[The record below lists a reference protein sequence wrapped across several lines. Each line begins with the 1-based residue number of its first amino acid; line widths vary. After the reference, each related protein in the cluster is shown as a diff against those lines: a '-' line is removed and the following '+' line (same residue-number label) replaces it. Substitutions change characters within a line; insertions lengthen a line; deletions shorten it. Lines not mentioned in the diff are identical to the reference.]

1 MFSISNSLCYCT
13 KIGRDVVT
21 TMEKINRLLKKN
33 RIAGYRLVT
42 DIGLTKGV
50 YSQWNTGISQPSRD
64 NLQKVADYF
73 GVAYEDLLPDE
84 EKEKTPAQPSE
95 GLSGL
100 DQELIRSILSLSD
113 AEKASLYA
121 FLSSRNKPE

>member
-1 MFSISNSLCYCT
+1 M
-13 KIGRDVVT
+13 D
-21 TMEKINRLLKKN
+21 TMDKINKLLFERKL
-33 RIAGYRLVT
+33 AGYKLCEA
-42 DIGLTKGV
+42 IGLSSGV
-50 YSQWNTGISQPSRD
+50 YSQWNTGRTAPSKR
-64 NLQKVADYF
+64 NLQLIADYF
-73 GVAYEDLLPDE
+73 GVAYENLLPDE

-121 FLSSRNKPE
+121 FLSSHNKPE